1 MPTGLGIPKSQSK
14 IEGFHQLRAGFCGQT
29 ADGSKSAVICSVAT
43 LVFNLG
49 KSPCKYQNV
58 KKRSLFGILVL
69 IFEEIEERTANLI
82 ELLVCLS

>member
-1 MPTGLGIPKSQSK
+1 MPTGFGIPKSQSK

-49 KSPCKYQNV
+49 KSPYKDQNG
-58 KKRSLFGILVL
+58 KKFPFLVL
-69 IFEEIEERTANLI
+69 NLDSSPYFEEIEE
-82 ELLVCLS
+82 